1 MVPLFGRTAM
11 TRQTRP
17 PLVTHKYNK
26 NYIGLALDG
35 VAANFAVFKP
45 RRQHVA
51 AEFKIPRSEEVT
63 QRLEDEGMDLLAYSS
78 QFGLYRLHINRE
90 DLELRTSPLRE
101 LIKQA
106 HDAYGL

>member
-1 MVPLFGRTAM
+1 M
-11 TRQTRP
+11 
-17 PLVTHKYNK
+17 KYNK
-26 NYIGLALDG
+26 NYIGLARDG

-45 RRQHVA
+45 RRQHVVT
-51 AEFKIPRSEEVT
+51 EFKIPRSEELT

-78 QFGLYRLHINRE
+78 QFGLYRLHIDRE
-90 DLELRTSPLRE
+90 DLELRADPLRE